1 MKKILMMMLAAVAT
15 SATYPWTVLE
25 VLNADII
32 YPIEGTAGV
41 PIALAWATN
50 NTSVVSEGAPVTAAN
65 VPNIIT
71 ALGENGANNMPRW
84 QSYVFGLNPADA
96 TAVLRL
102 TATAKDATTVTITG
116 AIDTTK
122 FPSIS
127 NVTVTFRLAAQNGAE
142 WTDIATGAASPSF
155 DVSLDDVAGKVLA
168 IFADI
173 VTE

>member
-1 MKKILMMMLAAVAT
+1 MCRCRSNSSCTK
-15 SATYPWTVLE
+15 
-25 VLNADII
+25 
-32 YPIEGTAGV
+32 
-41 PIALAWATN
+41 
-50 NTSVVSEGAPVTAAN
+50 
-65 VPNIIT
+65 
-71 ALGENGANNMPRW
+71 LGQNGANNMPKW
-84 QSYVFGLNPADA
+84 ESYVLGLNPADP

-102 TATAKDATTVTITG
+102 GATAKDATTVTITG

-142 WTDIATGAASPSF
+142 WTDIATGAVTPSF
-155 DVSLDDVAGKVLA
+155 DVPLDDVAGKVLA